1 MPAGM
6 SFDQMVRVPFILRM
20 ITRIHAP
27 GNTMSQYYGLGITPR
42 GGTQQIIGN
51 AGQYDIFDG
60 TRSLSTFSA
69 KGAPP
74 TRLNRKQI
82 GTVPITVPRQ
92 YNSIGLEDDKMFG
105 VRGLGQPF
113 SQPTATFNK
122 AYFTRQIQYAK
133 QRMNNTHEFMT
144 AHMFRGGWTVVPYG
158 SVAGSP
164 LLFPGELGASGAIYT
179 NSTQVPASHRDDLDA
194 VLGGTQTPWDDPQAN
209 IIKQLMA
216 LQVIAARENG
226 RRITDIWLNG
236 NTAAYLFTNSVIQ
249 AVGGSVYKIFDT
261 LNPATEIGPNQEFP
275 DTGVTVVF
283 RGLPD
288 YKFHIYN
295 QGYVTPGTS
304 ESFSAQTDTAN
315 WNYFIPDDYAIF
327 TPPPGDWCEMVQG
340 SEPMQW
346 NLLERQSQVIFG
358 FGMGTER
365 AIEPPRTDVKMLDNS
380 APVITEPY
388 AVYYIKVMNY

>member
-6 SFDQMVRVPFILRM
+6 SYDQLVRVPFILKL
-20 ITRIHAP
+20 ISRIHAP
-27 GNTMSQYYGLGITPR
+27 GNTMSQYYGLGIAPR
-42 GGTQQIIGN
+42 GEVQQIVGR

-60 TRSLSTFSA
+60 TRSLSPFSA
-69 KGAPP
+69 PNAPP
-74 TRLNRKQI
+74 TRLNRKQM
-82 GTVPITVPRQ
+82 GTVPITLPRQ
-92 YNSIGLEDDKMFG
+92 YNAIGIEDEKIFG
-105 VRGLGQPF
+105 VRNLGQPF
-113 SQPTATFNK
+113 SQPVAGFGR

-144 AHMFRGGWTVVPYG
+144 AHMFRGGWTLKPYG

-164 LLFPGELGASGAIYT
+164 LLFPDALGASGAIVT
-179 NSTQVPASHRDDLDA
+179 NSTQVPASHRDTLDV
-194 VLGGTQTPWDDPQAN
+194 VLGGTQDQWDDPSAN
-209 IIKQLMA
+209 IVEQLMA

-226 RRITDIWLNG
+226 RRITDVWLNG
-236 NTAAYLFTNSVIQ
+236 NTAKYLFTNSVIQ
-249 AVGGSVYKIFDT
+249 AVGGSVYQIFDT
-261 LNPATEIGPNQEFP
+261 LNPATEIGPNQKFP
-275 DTGVTVVF
+275 DTGVTVIF

-304 ESFSAQTDTAN
+304 ESFSAQTSSSN

-327 TPPPGDWCEMVQG
+327 TPAPGDWCGMVQG
-340 SEPMQW
+340 SEAMQW
-346 NLLERQSQVIFG
+346 NLLERTSQIIFG

-365 AIEPPRTDVKMLDNS
+365 AIDPPRTDVKMLDNS